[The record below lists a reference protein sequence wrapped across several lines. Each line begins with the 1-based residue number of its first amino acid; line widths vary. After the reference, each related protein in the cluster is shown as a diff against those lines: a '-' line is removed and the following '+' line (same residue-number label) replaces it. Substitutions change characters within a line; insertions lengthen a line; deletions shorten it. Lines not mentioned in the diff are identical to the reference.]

1 MSTASSP
8 PSKRNL
14 IIAVVPILLVAIT
27 FLFWYQ
33 TWFGRELSD
42 RDMTQYLTDA
52 SAPHKTQHALTQL
65 AERMARGDARARQWY
80 PQVIRLAAKPEPGFR
95 VMAAWAMGQD
105 NKAEEFHVELLK
117 LLTDPEP
124 MVRRNAALALVR
136 FGDASGRAEL
146 RALLDPFPLVAPVA
160 GEVKYRFGEKDPV
173 RSGIAVARIQPASG
187 DEIDVTSPVAGRL
200 DRRALRDGARVPA
213 GGLVAVIAP
222 GEDQVWESLRAL
234 YLVGTSEELT
244 AVDRYARGVD
254 GYSEMLRRQAASTG
268 EAIRRRAAP

>member
-8 PSKRNL
+8 RPKRNL
-14 IIAVVPILLVAIT
+14 IIVVVPILLVAIT

-42 RDMTQYLTDA
+42 RDMTQYLTD
-52 SAPHKTQHALTQL
+52 SSVPHKTQHALTQL

-80 PQVIRLAAKPEPGFR
+80 PLVIRLAAKPEPGFR
-95 VMAAWAMGQD
+95 VMATWAMGQD
-105 NKAEEFHVELLK
+105 NKAEEFHAELLK
-117 LLTDPEP
+117 LLADPEP

-146 RALLDPFPLVAPVA
+146 RALLEPYSLAAPVA
-160 GEVKYRFGEKDPV
+160 GELKYRFGEKDPV

-187 DEIDVTSPVAGRL
+187 DEVDVTSPVAGRL
-200 DRRALRDGARVPA
+200 ERRAVRDGAKVTA
-213 GGLVAVIAP
+213 GDLVAVIAP
-222 GEDQVWESLRAL
+222 GEDQVWEALRAL
-234 YLVGTSEELT
+234 YLVGASEELP

-254 GYSEMLRRQAASTG
+254 GYSEMLRHQAASTA
-268 EAIRRRAAP
+268 EAIRRRKAP